1 MEWLIGYT
9 DWTRNP
15 GKEISKSKKLEKLN
29 LLKLIYNKHT
39 HTRKTTTMTT
49 TTTYF
54 RCVDI
59 AMNNLVKNPSPFGAS
74 ILFWGERQ

>member
-39 HTRKTTTMTT
+39 HTLK
-49 TTTYF
+49 
-54 RCVDI
+54 
-59 AMNNLVKNPSPFGAS
+59 L
-74 ILFWGERQ
+74 QQ